1 MFYVSLAK
9 ADHIWKCWPPSSCHK
24 RNNSSSLSQT
34 TQAISTSSNLI
45 PKVTIQNHTISTL
58 FIKLTL
64 LCTDPKS
71 LSGQRL
77 LHRSTFHTGHNPT
90 SMLLLPSTT
99 PPTATQPND
108 PNNPPTLTTTPP
120 SSILLPTA
128 SGALA
133 LLTPLDESTYRRLV
147 ALQTHLSTIL
157 EHACGLNPRAFRAVE
172 SEGFGGRG
180 ILDGLVLRRWRELS
194 SQKKIEA
201 CKRVGEEVEVVRAWL
216 REVEGGGLVY
226 L

>member
-1 MFYVSLAK
+1 M
-9 ADHIWKCWPPSSCHK
+9 
-24 RNNSSSLSQT
+24 
-34 TQAISTSSNLI
+34 QAIFTSSNLI
-45 PKVTIQNHTISTL
+45 LKVINLHHSILAVSN
-58 FIKLTL
+58 KLTL
-64 LCTDPKS
+64 LFVDPKS

-77 LHRSTFHTGHNPT
+77 LHRSTFHTGHHPT
-90 SMLLLPSTT
+90 SMLLLPSNT
-99 PPTATQPND
+99 PPNATQPATDIDND
-108 PNNPPTLTTTPP
+108 SDEPATLTSTPT
-120 SSILLPTA
+120 SSILLTTA

-157 EHACGLNPRAFRAVE
+157 EHPCGLNPRAFRAVE

-180 ILDGLVLRRWRELS
+180 ILDGLILKRWRELS

-201 CKRVGEEVEVVRAWL
+201 CKRVGEEVDVVRAWL
-216 REVEGGGLVY
+216 KEIEGGGLVY